1 MPYFPISEVSSVSVW
16 EEVWHEA
23 TPGTESGI
31 RNHVAEICILLK
43 TALELPSW
51 TMKAQVN
58 IQCFLQLSEI
68 WSRCCRVLFK
78 MFIPVFYNETADY
91 KSNSMAQSTP

>member
-1 MPYFPISEVSSVSVW
+1 MHYYSVSEVSSVTVW

-31 RNHVAEICILLK
+31 RQHVTEICILLK

-58 IQCFLQLSEI
+58 IGCFFST
-68 WSRCCRVLFK
+68 V
-78 MFIPVFYNETADY
+78 
-91 KSNSMAQSTP
+91 KSAV